1 MNSNV
6 RAFVF
11 RERRLSLEV
20 MVAILRFAM
29 PKMMNAINR
38 YDAPF
43 IFAVEQSG
51 EITPVSALNEIKS

>member
-6 RAFVF
+6 RLV
-11 RERRLSLEV
+11 RERELSLEV

-43 IFAVEQSG
+43 IFAVERCKKAILQY
-51 EITPVSALNEIKS
+51 PP